1 MKRFPDNSRV
11 VFIGDSITAGA
22 TWIAHILDRYVAEL
36 PRSRVYMYGAGISG
50 GSARSAMLFMDSD
63 TLIYEPTHAVIMLGM
78 NDIGRGSYCAAPT
91 EAQLQAQKA
100 SMAAHKEGMTA
111 LAGRLSSLGIQ
122 LTFLTPTPYDE
133 GMETD
138 ETCYNGCA
146 GALEECGRFASEL
159 AERFGGEVIDF
170 NGPMTAINR
179 ELQRTDPK
187 LSLIGPDRVHPL
199 HTCGHSA
206 MARLFLAAQGFDIV
220 LPTASGVLNG
230 SVCLDMSPKAAG
242 WLAAHGRLER
252 LRSTEWLLLQKY
264 RGRTA
269 DEKNAFL
276 KEYLNAG
283 SFPSPFWKGIARNYY
298 ENSRYAVKYLVEHV
312 RSSCDIY
319 N

>member
-1 MKRFPDNSRV
+1 
-11 VFIGDSITAGA
+11 
-22 TWIAHILDRYVAEL
+22 
-36 PRSRVYMYGAGISG
+36 
-50 GSARSAMLFMDSD
+50 
-63 TLIYEPTHAVIMLGM
+63 
-78 NDIGRGSYCAAPT
+78 
-91 EAQLQAQKA
+91 
-100 SMAAHKEGMTA
+100 
-111 LAGRLSSLGIQ
+111 
-122 LTFLTPTPYDE
+122 
-133 GMETD
+133 METD

-146 GALEECGRFASEL
+146 DALEECGRFASEL
-159 AERFGGEVIDF
+159 AERFGGGVIDF

-187 LSLIGPDRVHPL
+187 LSLIGPDRVHTL

-276 KEYLNAG
+276 KEYLDAG
-283 SFPSPFWKGIARNYY
+283 SFPSPFWEGIARNYY